1 MGWGT
6 LSLHH
11 ITCFVILQLAGDGS
25 CVYVLLFLPHANTCS
40 SPSVTALSLKVQS
53 KEDGK
58 LYAVKRS
65 AEKFKGALD
74 RFVWQGGNM
83 HLCCVMM

>member
-25 CVYVLLFLPHANTCS
+25 CVHVLLFLPHANTCS
-40 SPSVTALSLKVQS
+40 SLSVTALSLKVQS

-74 RFVWQGGNM
+74 RFVGGREAT
-83 HLCCVMM
+83 CICAV